1 MKRPLL
7 FFCLLG
13 ALFACDRGPSLPD
26 QVLSPEK
33 MEPLLWEML
42 EADQFVSSF
51 VIGRDTAVSAHAMG
65 PKLYQAIL
73 KKYGVT
79 DSVFQASLA
88 YYKANPKQFLP
99 MLDSLSKK
107 PDLAPTSTVDSLTPI
122 KIDSPAGPAAVPQAP
137 QKPTGLVPKPLA
149 Y

>member
-13 ALFACDRGPSLPD
+13 ALYACDRRSSRPD
-26 QVLSPEK
+26 QILSPEK

-42 EADQFVSSF
+42 EADQFVSNF
-51 VIGRDTAVSAHAMG
+51 VIGRDTSVSAHAMG
-65 PKLYQAIL
+65 PKLYQTIL

-107 PDLAPTSTVDSLTPI
+107 SDLAPTSAVDSLAPI
-122 KIDSPAGPAAVPQAP
+122 KVESPSMPAAVPQSP
-137 QKPTGLVPKPLA
+137 DKRSGLVSKPLA